1 MRKIILSILSVLA
14 VSLFIFSG
22 TSFAAKQTITFKVDG
37 MYCSA
42 CPAIIKKVLINVDGV
57 KDVIVSYSQKTAVVT
72 FEDTK
77 TEVTNLTEAIAKAGY
92 YATRIESEPMT
103 MPTVEQKPSTH
114 QISIPETPQKVKDAT
129 LSKEEVLQI
138 LKNSNRKKPAY
149 LWRKNL
155 NNLDFSNVDFKGANL
170 SASWMNNTNLSG
182 ADLSGVNLDIAF
194 MYKANLKGTKLDKA
208 SMFSTQMLGA
218 DLSMASLEEAT
229 VAADLYRANL
239 RGANFKNAKMGADT
253 KNQSMGI
260 MALKA
265 KKASF
270 DNADLSGADLSRTDL
285 EYASFK
291 NANLSNANLEYAKL
305 TGVDFTGANL
315 TNANFTNAELGANN
329 FSNAVGLDT
338 TVGLKR

>member
-1 MRKIILSILSVLA
+1 MKKISFIILFLFLFAQVL
-14 VSLFIFSG
+14 
-22 TSFAAKQTITFKVDG
+22 
-37 MYCSA
+37 
-42 CPAIIKKVLINVDGV
+42 N
-57 KDVIVSYSQKTAVVT
+57 
-72 FEDTK
+72 
-77 TEVTNLTEAIAKAGY
+77 
-92 YATRIESEPMT
+92 SEPM
-103 MPTVEQKPSTH
+103 MPMEDMPMVDQEVYTK

-138 LKNSNRKKPAY
+138 LKNSSREKPAY
-149 LWRKNL
+149 LWGKNL
-155 NNLDFSNVDFKGANL
+155 SNIDFSNVDFKGANL
-170 SASWMNNTNLSG
+170 SASWMNNTNFSG
-182 ADLSGVNLDIAF
+182 ADLSGTNLDIAF
-194 MYKANLKGTKLDKA
+194 MYKANLKGAKLDKA

-218 DLSMASLEEAT
+218 DLSMASLQGAK

-315 TNANFTNAELGANN
+315 TNANFTNAELGANH
-329 FSNAVGLDT
+329 FCGSIGFDKAI
-338 TVGLKR
+338 GLKK

>member
-1 MRKIILSILSVLA
+1 MRKIILSILSFLTI
-14 VSLFIFSG
+14 SFFIFSNN
-22 TSFAAKQTITFKVDG
+22 SFAVERTITFKVDG

-42 CPAIIKKVLINVDGV
+42 CPAIIKKVLTNVDGV
-57 KDVIVSYSQKTAVVT
+57 KDAIVSYSKKTAVVT
-72 FEDTK
+72 FDDYKTDT
-77 TEVTNLTEAIAKAGY
+77 TNLIQAVTKAGY
-92 YATRIESEPMT
+92 YAKIESKPMT

-138 LKNSNRKKPAY
+138 LKNSSNKKPAY

-182 ADLSGVNLDIAF
+182 ADLTGVNLDIAF
-194 MYKANLKGTKLDKA
+194 MYKANLKGAKLDKA

-239 RGANFKNAKMGADT
+239 RGANFKNAKMGADM

-265 KKASF
+265 KKAIF

-291 NANLSNANLEYAKL
+291 NANLSNANLEFAKL
-305 TGVDFTGANL
+305 TGTDFTGANL
-315 TNANFTNAELGANN
+315 TNTNFSNAELGANN
-329 FSNAVGLDT
+329 FSNAIGLDK